1 MLHQKALIYDRDNI
15 GIIPMRGRLSVA
27 ATGQS
32 EVLVQRHCFLV
43 NQRIFPCVTLLP
55 PTPCDPEGA
64 ANPSAL

>member
-1 MLHQKALIYDRDNI
+1 
-15 GIIPMRGRLSVA
+15 MRGRLSVA